1 MKNRKKTRVSAR
13 SRSSKATRAKRVRP
27 TLKFARKL
35 AKKGMKKAIK
45 RTTRAARPVLKRKLK
60 LPANRISG
68 RKQRTIASQKGY
80 FKHYEALLNNAD
92 IRQTF
97 ITVAGENAI
106 MIIREFRGQMSDDE
120 LAMKTKIKVSEV
132 RAVLNKLHSFGLVEY
147 VRHRDKDSG
156 WYSYVWKINSEKAH
170 TLISSLNDGESATCL
185 PGEHYHCQSCGAADL
200 FHFDKAYDLSFKCPS
215 CGNGLSYFE
224 KKNEQ

>member
-1 MKNRKKTRVSAR
+1 MRSA
-13 SRSSKATRAKRVRP
+13 KIARP
-27 TLKFARKL
+27 TV
-35 AKKGMKKAIK
+35 KK
-45 RTTRAARPVLKRKLK
+45 KLK
-60 LPANRISG
+60 MPANRISG

-97 ITVAGENAI
+97 INVAGENAI

-170 TLISSLNDGESATCL
+170 TLISSLDVGESATSL
-185 PGEHYHCQSCGAADL
+185 PGEHYHCQCCSATDL

-224 KKNEQ
+224 KKKE